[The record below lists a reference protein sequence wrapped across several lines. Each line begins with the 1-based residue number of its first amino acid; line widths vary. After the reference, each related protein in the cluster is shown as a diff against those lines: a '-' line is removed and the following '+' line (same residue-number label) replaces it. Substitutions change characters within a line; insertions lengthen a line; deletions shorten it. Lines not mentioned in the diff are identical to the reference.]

1 MYKFYLQNG
10 FTSYSLV
17 LERHHASSR
26 SFICTALSRTVGSI
40 NLNRNSVAGDFTG
53 LNIEKKYKRI
63 MNIKLLELLANIIF
77 MIFICIY

>member
-1 MYKFYLQNG
+1 MQVYEREKLHFQSG

-26 SFICTALSRTVGSI
+26 SFICAALSRTAGSV

-53 LNIEKKYKRI
+53 LNIEGKSVSFKKIKSAYEYK
-63 MNIKLLELLANIIF
+63 
-77 MIFICIY
+77 IYY

>member
-1 MYKFYLQNG
+1 MCEREKFHLQNG

-26 SFICTALSRTVGSI
+26 SFICTALSRTVGSV

-53 LNIEKKYKRI
+53 LNIEEKSINFKEMKSAYEYK
-63 MNIKLLELLANIIF
+63 
-77 MIFICIY
+77 IYY